1 MSQRQQNEIN
11 ELRAK
16 LDALSASFEELRRY
30 VKRLTEQPKEHPEVI
45 CMQLLIT
52 TNRYTSYSAIHMIK
66 RLVLG
71 VLL

>member
-30 VKRLTEQPKEHPEVI
+30 VKRLTEQPKEHKGS
-45 CMQLLIT
+45 
-52 TNRYTSYSAIHMIK
+52 NRGRDAA
-66 RLVLG
+66 
-71 VLL
+71 